1 MSQNNDGRNFHFS
14 YNELINLS
22 FEKEA
27 LLTRDITD
35 LTPRGITAARLT
47 AFGTLRSN
55 FVAIPTDETLVAN
68 ITIAK
73 NQRDALAD
81 PLRISIRE
89 VQGIAANT
97 FGSGSAEHKSFMPQ
111 ALSELD
117 AGALFL
123 LSSTI
128 VAQGTTYLTQMTPKG
143 LTAAMLT
150 SITTQANNLKPKI
163 TAFELAQGAQLLGTQ
178 NRHTAANALY
188 DEMAAMCETAIVY
201 YQDRNP
207 LKAEEYIIYDTG
219 GNSQQRN
226 GSVVGGDTV
235 SRSFN
240 TITVDSVFKMKA
252 FEGND
257 LLMYFSNTDAGDPGT
272 ASVTVVNNA
281 TDYKVA
287 TPAQLGYNTATG
299 FTHFCIRNSGAME
312 TGYRVVME

>member
-1 MSQNNDGRNFHFS
+1 MSQNDRELNFSFS

-27 LLTRDITD
+27 LLTRDLAD
-35 LTPRGITAARLT
+35 LTARGITAARLT

-55 FVAIPTDETLVAN
+55 FVAVPADETLVAN
-68 ITIAK
+68 ISIAK

-81 PLRISIRE
+81 PLRIIIRE

-97 FGSGSAEHKSFMPQ
+97 FGSGSAEHKSFIPQ
-111 ALSELD
+111 ALSDLD
-117 AGALFL
+117 AGALYL

-128 VAQGTTYLTQMTPKG
+128 VAQGTTYLAQMTPKG

-188 DEMAAMCETAIVY
+188 DEMAAMCETAIIY

-207 LKAEEYIIYDTG
+207 LKAEEYIIYQTTG
-219 GNSQQRN
+219 TQQQRN
-226 GSVVGGDTV
+226 GIVAATSTV
-235 SRSFN
+235 YRSFDGL
-240 TITVDSVFKMKA
+240 TADSAFKLKVID
-252 FEGND
+252 GND
-257 LLMYFSNTDAGDPGT
+257 LVFYFSQTEGGDDG
-272 ASVTVVNNA
+272 AKNVTVSVDPNNFTETTA
-281 TDYKVA
+281 AD
-287 TPAQLGYNTATG
+287 LGYNSSTG
-299 FTHFCIRNSGAME
+299 FIKFNIKNNGSVE
-312 TGYRVVME
+312 SVYRLVMG